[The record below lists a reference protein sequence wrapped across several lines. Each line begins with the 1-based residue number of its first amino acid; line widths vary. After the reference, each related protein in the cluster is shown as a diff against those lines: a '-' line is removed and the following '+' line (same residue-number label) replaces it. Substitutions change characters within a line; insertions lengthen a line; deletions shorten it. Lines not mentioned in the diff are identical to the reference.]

1 MGVGDPLEAAAELDG
16 PLRAG
21 TWHFV
26 GDGLILADVEMTFDV
41 IWRGGGGDQVVVS
54 FAQHFTQV
62 SDADA
67 ERFEADAAGAAIAAK
82 AGDQLVL
89 RMTAVRS
96 ATTHTAY
103 IPNADGS
110 LTHGRIPSLT
120 LP

>member
-1 MGVGDPLEAAAELDG
+1 VGVGDPLEAAITLDG

-41 IWRGGGGDQVVVS
+41 IWRGAGGDTVIVS
-54 FAQHFTQV
+54 FAHHFTQV
-62 SDADA
+62 SASSA
-67 ERFEADAAGAAIAAK
+67 EKFEADAAGIAA
-82 AGDQLVL
+82 AARSGDELVL
-89 RMTAVRS
+89 RMTATKS
-96 ATTHTAY
+96 TTTHTAY